1 MIVYV
6 CALEDEPFDSNDL
19 MALERLNTFLERHGA
34 CLGYRRVGRL
44 ANISNRKKVDP
55 LFLHVSTCFLPVFD
69 DYDNVHV
76 KPPPVLGPP
85 KFSTKN
91 KQKKKIKTTISEIN
105 SKFSK

>member
-76 KPPPVLGPP
+76 KPPRARSAQVLHQ
-85 KFSTKN
+85 
-91 KQKKKIKTTISEIN
+91 KQTKKKKN
-105 SKFSK
+105 